1 MFASTLFADDNDVRD
16 FDLQIQNLLRLDR
29 ADEAAA
35 ILETALGELDRTGH
49 RLAES
54 CLACPVAGIEITGWD
69 ALAARIAGLDRFGA
83 PITALGIDISWPGHV
98 GLEPDTD
105 GCLAPHLET
114 NYYSDSAFP
123 FTTAGRDALLAGYGP
138 YGAEWQGGMAEI
150 DTLLG
155 TSGLE
160 HLYGAIFPLVES
172 VAADPDPE
180 PLDAD
185 AMRLGAAFVAVRLH
199 QAVARAIRLHGLPRP
214 LAVIVG
220 SNESYPFYDAPVV
233 DIGESRTF
241 VRAAPEPVT
250 TDAAPTGATTGDDGA
265 DELRLEE
272 PLAIDDEPQIDE
284 PVDAVAADD
293 NGDDDHVVQISG
305 ASLRH
310 RLVQQQAAGNP
321 ASQPAAAA
329 GGLLRRLF
337 AR

>member
-1 MFASTLFADDNDVRD
+1 MFASILFADENDVRD
-16 FDLQIQNLLRLDR
+16 FDLQIQNLLRLGR

-49 RLAES
+49 RIAEL
-54 CLACPVAGIEITGWD
+54 CLACPVEAIGITGWD
-69 ALAARIAGLDRFGA
+69 ALAARIAGLDRPGA

-98 GLEPDTD
+98 GLEPDAG

-123 FTTAGRDALLAGYGP
+123 FTAAGRDALLAGYGP

-150 DTLLG
+150 DNLIG

-160 HLYGAIFPLVES
+160 HLYGAVFPLVEN
-172 VAADPDPE
+172 VAANPDPE

-199 QAVARAIRLHGLPRP
+199 QAIARTIRLHGLPGP

-220 SNESYPFYDAPVV
+220 SNESYPFYDAPVATAA
-233 DIGESRTF
+233 ESQEF
-241 VRAAPEPVT
+241 VRVAIAEKPVEPIQDAPDQPFAF
-250 TDAAPTGATTGDDGA
+250 DDIAPQPDEDGDDN
-265 DELRLEE
+265 R
-272 PLAIDDEPQIDE
+272 
-284 PVDAVAADD
+284 
-293 NGDDDHVVQISG
+293 VVQISG
-305 ASLRH
+305 ASLRQ
-310 RLVQQQAAGNP
+310 RLGQQNAA
-321 ASQPAAAA
+321 ASRSSQPVAAA